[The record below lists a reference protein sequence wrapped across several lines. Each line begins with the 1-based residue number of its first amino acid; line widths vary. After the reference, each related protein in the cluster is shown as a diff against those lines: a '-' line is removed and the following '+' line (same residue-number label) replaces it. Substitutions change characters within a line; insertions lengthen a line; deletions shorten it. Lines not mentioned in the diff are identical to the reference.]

1 MTTGKMDKRCL
12 NQKHNMWEEET
23 AINLSFNFSKQYAA
37 YLTPFNNKS
46 AGNAICKNINN
57 IM

>member
-1 MTTGKMDKRCL
+1 MDKKRCL
-12 NQKHNMWEEET
+12 DQKHNMWKEET
-23 AINLSFNFSKQYAA
+23 AINLSFNFSKQYSA